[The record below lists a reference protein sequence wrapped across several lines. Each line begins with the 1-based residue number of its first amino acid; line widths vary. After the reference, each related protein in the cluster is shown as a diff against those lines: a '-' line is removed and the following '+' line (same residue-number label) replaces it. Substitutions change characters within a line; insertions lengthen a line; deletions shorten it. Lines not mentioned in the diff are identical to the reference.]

1 MLNATRVVIQLQEL
15 LPGCTFSTLQLG
27 LSPRTFRPPRRL
39 RPTWRKCMACYS
51 HALPPRTAMHLTDSP
66 TTSPTPV
73 TTTTRQVKDMPH
85 ALSQSEPA
93 DRVQMAGQQA
103 ARGGAGA
110 TFPTNT

>member
-1 MLNATRVVIQLQEL
+1 MHIFDVATRFVTSHV
-15 LPGCTFSTLQLG
+15 
-27 LSPRTFRPPRRL
+27 RL
-39 RPTWRKCMACYS
+39 RRGVSDSTTQSNPQLSKACYS

-110 TFPTNT
+110 TFPANT